1 MTVSQCHSL
10 IEEELMRRTENGASL
25 EEVCARVFDNG
36 SKDITN
42 QIGKQYLH
50 LPEVT
55 DKD

>member
-1 MTVSQCHSL
+1 
-10 IEEELMRRTENGASL
+10 MRRTENGASL